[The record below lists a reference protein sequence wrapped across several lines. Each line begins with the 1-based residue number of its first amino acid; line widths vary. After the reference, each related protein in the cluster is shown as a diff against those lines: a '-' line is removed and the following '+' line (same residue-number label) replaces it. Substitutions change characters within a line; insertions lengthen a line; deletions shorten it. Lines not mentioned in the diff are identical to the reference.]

1 MPMFEVKGP
10 DGSVYEVNA
19 PEGATEAQA
28 IEYVKNNMGGMK
40 AEKPAV
46 VKAGEFLNGIPRQLG
61 LTARYALEGPAEA
74 AQIVTE
80 PIRQLVTDPVARL
93 FQPNLTTN
101 DLLLGK
107 TKAKGKPLGQVAS
120 EFADY
125 LGLPTPANATERVVG
140 GATKMGFG
148 SAIPAATGNAMVR
161 NATQLGPS
169 ISRSIGET
177 LAAKPMSQISAGVG
191 GGLGQNASKEAG
203 GNALGQVVGGVVGTI
218 AGGLTPGAVNSVI
231 QRVNALRASPM
242 NLEGRIIVALREN
255 GIDWQALPQNIRNNL
270 LADVRRASSVGDDL
284 NPDAVRR
291 LADFRLT
298 GTTPT
303 RGTITL
309 DPVQVTRE
317 QNLAKMGA
325 NSTDEGLQ
333 GLARVQ
339 NQNNA
344 RLIENLNTLGA
355 GRGDPM
361 RAGSSTVERVL
372 GRDATLQQNVSQ
384 LYRAARDMPGGDIP
398 LRRDQIVT
406 NIYDRLSRENK
417 LAFLPKEVSD
427 MIDTI
432 SAGTITRNGQQ
443 FDVPFDARTL
453 DNLMT
458 TIATAQRGTRD
469 GNVRAALSIVRN
481 AIDDT
486 PITPVKSEFGGNQ
499 LVTEAGARFLRESDE
514 QAPQFME
521 ALNRARAAAR
531 ERFAWQESS
540 RPVAAILDGAEP
552 DKLVQRFLVGGSVSD
567 ARALAQNGDPAALR
581 DALLN
586 HLKSKAVSGASDEV
600 AKFSQSAFNKAMR
613 DIGEDK
619 LRIFLSPEEI
629 AQLQANGRVASYM
642 QVQPVGSAV
651 NNSNSGALLAQKAHE
666 WLSMVPGGRMLIAD
680 PLQSIGITLAQ
691 SRAQNVTPGLLTS
704 PLPRSPLQ
712 PLLGP
717 AVATGGLLAAPGPD
731 RP

>member
-1 MPMFEVKGP
+1 MTEQEEFEFRRR
-10 DGSVYEVNA
+10 YELENA
-19 PEGATEAQA
+19 KPAAVRA
-28 IEYVKNNMGGMK
+28 GGM
-40 AEKPAV
+40 
-46 VKAGEFLNGIPRQLG
+46 LNEIPRQIG
-61 LTARYALEGPAEA
+61 LTARYGIEGLANT
-74 AQIVTE
+74 AQAFTE
-80 PIRQLVTDPVARL
+80 PVRQLITDPVARAV
-93 FQPNLTTN
+93 QGDLTTS
-101 DLLLGK
+101 DLVLGK
-107 TKAKGKPLGQVAS
+107 TKARGKPLGQIAT
-120 EFADY
+120 EFADWM
-125 LGLPTPANATERVVG
+125 GLPSPQNANERVVADATRLVAGSGGIIKGSQAASNAVTGTAQRVFSALAANPTSQLSGAAGAGLAG
-140 GATKMGFG
+140 GA
-148 SAIPAATGNAMVR
+148 
-161 NATQLGPS
+161 
-169 ISRSIGET
+169 SR
-177 LAAKPMSQISAGVG
+177 
-191 GGLGQNASKEAG
+191 EAG
-203 GNALGQVVGGVVGTI
+203 GTGLEQAGATMLGAIVGGM
-218 AGGLTPGAVNSVI
+218 TPDTVNKIVS
-231 QRVNALRASPM
+231 RVQAMRGSPLQ
-242 NLEGRIIVALREN
+242 LEGQIAVALRES
-255 GIDWQALPQNIRNNL
+255 GVDWQALPQNIRNSL
-270 LADVRRASSVGDDL
+270 LADVRRASAVGDDI
-284 NPDAVRR
+284 NPEAVRR

-309 DPVQVTRE
+309 DPVQITRE

-486 PITPVKSEFGGNQ
+486 PITPVKAEFGGNQ

-651 NNSNSGALLAQKAHE
+651 NNSNSGALLAQKANE
-666 WLSMVPGGRMLIAD
+666 WLSMIPAGKMLIAD
-680 PLQSIGITLAQ
+680 PMQSIGINLAQ
-691 SRAQNVTPGLLTS
+691 RNAQNVAPGLLIPT
-704 PLPRSPLQ
+704 PRQVAPG
-712 PLLGP
+712 LLGP
-717 AVATGGLLAAPGPD
+717 GIAMGGLLAAPGPVG
-731 RP
+731 P